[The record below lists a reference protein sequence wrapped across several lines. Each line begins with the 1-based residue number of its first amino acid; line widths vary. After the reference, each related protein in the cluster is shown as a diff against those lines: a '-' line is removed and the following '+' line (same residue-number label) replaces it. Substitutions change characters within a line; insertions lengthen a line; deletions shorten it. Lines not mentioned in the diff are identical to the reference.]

1 MAVEVKGNSYDRKI
15 KYFGSLDKIIFE
27 SYTKVIEGRIKA
39 GRDTASLIA
48 RLELLLTRNNK

>member
-1 MAVEVKGNSYDRKI
+1 MAAEVKSNSLVP
-15 KYFGSLDKIIFE
+15 KYFGSLDKTIFE